1 MQLPIKDG
9 WWDALLALQNF
20 SRSNKHWSKSCFVKL
35 ICYSKIWYFKIKLIN
50 IQSSLR
56 SSLCALTWKFMFY
69 VVLTKLK
76 THRRLTHHWHVQNS
90 NKNRWQIKITEQLQ
104 WHFSN
109 NFILLTGGFPKM
121 AWKVTERIGFT
132 IFSKAMVTC
141 SKRFLRNL
149 KMIEAVNFTFQ
160 CF

>member
-56 SSLCALTWKFMFY
+56 SSLCAMTWKFMFY

-109 NFILLTGGFPKM
+109 NFIFPIISLFLKWREKSLKELALQYFQRQCWPVRNGFY
-121 AWKVTERIGFT
+121 VI
-132 IFSKAMVTC
+132 
-141 SKRFLRNL
+141 L
-149 KMIEAVNFTFQ
+149 KW
-160 CF
+160 